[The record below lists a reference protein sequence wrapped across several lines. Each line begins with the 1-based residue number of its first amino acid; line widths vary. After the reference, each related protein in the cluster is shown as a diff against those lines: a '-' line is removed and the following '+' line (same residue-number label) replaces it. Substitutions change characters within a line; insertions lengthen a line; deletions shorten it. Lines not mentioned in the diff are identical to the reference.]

1 VDEAA
6 AVIPEPAPG
15 WVVLASAD
23 APRSRRERPVRFRRV
38 VLQLAIAVGVVVAL
52 VAVVGSIVSRR
63 TAEQQGVH
71 DAAQMTDVLA
81 QSAVQPALTDA
92 LLTDQAAAERVLA
105 PIVDEQV
112 KIGSVVRV
120 KIWTPT
126 GRILYSDEKR
136 LIGRAFAL
144 DDEARSSLQ
153 TPSTQAS
160 VTDLSRPENVYERS
174 RGRLL
179 EVYRPVWTPAG
190 KPLLF
195 EAYYPYSVVTSRA
208 NDLWRGFSGILLS
221 SLAAVFV
228 LLLPVAW
235 ALVGRTRRAQQ
246 AREQLMQRA
255 LDASDAERRRIA
267 ATLHDGAVQQLA
279 ATSFAVAGAAE
290 RAEAAGDTMQAE
302 RLRDTAATVRSTLG
316 SMRSLLVDIYP
327 PSLRSA
333 GLAAALRDL
342 TTSVA
347 GHDVEV
353 TLDVDDELAEQ
364 PTAEQQEAIFRVAQE
379 SLRNAVKHARPS
391 RVDMSLIRHDNAAR
405 LEITDDGTGFPA
417 SSAGSPTGH
426 FGLTLMTD
434 VAERIGA
441 GLAIASAPGAGTR
454 VRMDVTLS

>member
-1 VDEAA
+1 M
-6 AVIPEPAPG
+6 
-15 WVVLASAD
+15 
-23 APRSRRERPVRFRRV
+23 
-38 VLQLAIAVGVVVAL
+38 LQLAIAVGVVVAL

-347 GHDVEV
+347 G
-353 TLDVDDELAEQ
+353 
-364 PTAEQQEAIFRVAQE
+364 
-379 SLRNAVKHARPS
+379 
-391 RVDMSLIRHDNAAR
+391 
-405 LEITDDGTGFPA
+405 
-417 SSAGSPTGH
+417 
-426 FGLTLMTD
+426 
-434 VAERIGA
+434 
-441 GLAIASAPGAGTR
+441 
-454 VRMDVTLS
+454 